1 MAAEVGDAP
10 WDGGTHTNAA
20 GSPSFPTHCFSK
32 QRGCVGLGAGN
43 GPAKPQQSVIVPC
56 GV

>member
-10 WDGGTHTNAA
+10 WDGGTHTDAA

-32 QRGCVGLGAGN
+32 QRGCVGSGAGN
-43 GPAKPQQSVIVPC
+43 GPAKPQQSVIVPF